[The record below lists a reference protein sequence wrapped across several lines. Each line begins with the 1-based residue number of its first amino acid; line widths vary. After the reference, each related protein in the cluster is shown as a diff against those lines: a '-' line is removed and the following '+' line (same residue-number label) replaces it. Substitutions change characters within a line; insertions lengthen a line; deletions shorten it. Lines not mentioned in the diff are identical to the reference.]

1 MSHGEKKIYLRWFV
15 SAKKESVDLKPGD
28 RVVMSPMW
36 KYNFARGKLIKIT
49 RDRYFIVRWDNIN
62 GDWHYTEEQAK
73 RLYKENI
80 PEDEKALWQTWGDK

>member
-62 GDWHYTEEQAK
+62 GD
-73 RLYKENI
+73 
-80 PEDEKALWQTWGDK
+80 

>member
-1 MSHGEKKIYLRWFV
+1 MCRGEKKIFLRLSV
-15 SAKKESVDLKPGD
+15 SREEEAIKLKPGD

-49 RDRYFIVRWDNIN
+49 RDKYYIVRWDNIN

>member
-36 KYNFARGKLIKIT
+36 KYDFARGKLIKIT